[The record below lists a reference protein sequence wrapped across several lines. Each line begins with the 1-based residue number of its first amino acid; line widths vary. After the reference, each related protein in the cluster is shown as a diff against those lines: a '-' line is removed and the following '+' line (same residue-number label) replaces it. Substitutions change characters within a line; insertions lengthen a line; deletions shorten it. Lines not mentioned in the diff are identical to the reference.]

1 MSDTTM
7 AEVAEATP
15 TNRRNTRRARSM
27 MARVEP
33 YALLGLLA
41 LLLIFFSVLPA
52 SSGTFP
58 TAANL
63 AFLTG
68 NQAITMLLAVA
79 LVVPLV
85 SGHFDFSV
93 GAVAAATSVLAAS
106 LMSSLGWPV
115 ALAIAGA
122 LLGGMAIGAVNGFL
136 VARFGMNSF
145 VSTLGMA
152 TLLGGLI
159 QLRTGGRP
167 IIAGISPGLTRFGSS
182 TWFGIPR
189 IVYVVLLVVVLV
201 WYLLAHTPY
210 GRSLYA
216 IGSNVRAAQLVGL
229 PIRQYT
235 HLAFITSS
243 TLSAVAGVVLTAR
256 TGGATAD
263 PGMTLLFPA
272 LAAVF
277 LGATAVQPGRFNVWG
292 TVIGVVFVSVS
303 VSGLTLAGADA
314 WVNPV
319 FNGVALLVAVAVSS
333 LLARRRS

>member
-1 MSDTTM
+1 MSDTAI
-7 AEVAEATP
+7 AEVIDTAPAATSG
-15 TNRRNTRRARSM
+15 TRRTTPLLARLE
-27 MARVEP
+27 A
-33 YALLGLLA
+33 YALLGLLV
-41 LLLIFFSVLPA
+41 LLLAFFSVLPA
-52 SSGTFP
+52 SSNTFP
-58 TAANL
+58 TADNL

-106 LMSSLGWPV
+106 LMSSLGWPA

-122 LLGGMAIGAVNGFL
+122 LVGGAAIGAVNGFL
-136 VARFGMNSF
+136 VSRLGMNSF

-167 IIAGISPGLTRFGSS
+167 IISGISVGLTQFGSLK
-182 TWFGIPR
+182 WFGIPR
-189 IVYVVLLVVVLV
+189 IVYVVLVVVVLV

-229 PIRQYT
+229 PVRRYT

-256 TGGATAD
+256 SGGATAD

-292 TVIGVVFVSVS
+292 TVIGVAFVSVS

-333 LLARRRS
+333 LLVRRRT